1 MPDVVNTLLPAAL
14 AIIMFAVGITL
25 VPKDFTRLVAR
36 PKAVIAG
43 LLGQVIVLPGAAWT
57 LAIAWRLP
65 PEMAAG
71 LMIVAASP
79 GGASSALI
87 AHLARG
93 SAALSVT
100 LTVLTSLVAL
110 VTMPLVVQA
119 GVGLFLAH
127 DLPAQFSVAG
137 IVRGVFV
144 IATVPVAAGMLLR
157 AWRPAMVARFE
168 RPLSRVATLLFVAI
182 VIATFVGQRESLV
195 ANLPTVGPAAATLN
209 VFMMA
214 AGLALGR
221 LFGVGRRDAI
231 AIAADCGLHNAALGI
246 FVATAV
252 FHAPVLAVPS
262 VVYALVMNLGAFG
275 LIAFGR
281 RWTAASSRDATPA
294 TAEAASS
301 VSGGA

>member
-1 MPDVVNTLLPAAL
+1 MPGVVQTLLPAAL

-25 VPKDFTRLVAR
+25 VPADFTRLVAR

-43 LLGQVIVLPGAAWT
+43 LLGQVVVLPAAAWA
-57 LAIAWRLP
+57 LAVAWRLS

-71 LMIVAASP
+71 LMIVAACP

-100 LTVLTSLVAL
+100 LTVLTSLAAL

-119 GVGLFLAH
+119 GLGLFLGEAG
-127 DLPAQFSVAG
+127 PAQFPVGG

-144 IATVPVAAGMLLR
+144 IATVPVAAGMWLR
-157 AWRPAMVARFE
+157 ARRPNLMSRIE
-168 RPLSRVATLLFVAI
+168 RPLGRVATAMFVAI

-195 ANLPTVGPAAATLN
+195 AHLPTVGPAAATLN
-209 VFMMA
+209 VVMMV
-214 AGLALGR
+214 AGIALGR
-221 LFGVGRRDAI
+221 AFAVGRRDAI
-231 AIAADCGLHNAALGI
+231 AIAADCGMHNAALGI
-246 FVATAV
+246 FVATTV
-252 FHAPVLAVPS
+252 FQAPVLAVPS
-262 VVYALVMNLGAFG
+262 VVYALLMNVGAFG

-281 RWTAASSRDATPA
+281 RWVGASPPA
-294 TAEAASS
+294 TANRAS
-301 VSGGA
+301 VSTSSG

>member
-1 MPDVVNTLLPAAL
+1 MPDVIGTLLPLAL
-14 AIIMFAVGITL
+14 AIIMFAVGVTL
-25 VPKDFTRLVAR
+25 VPADFTRLIAR
-36 PKAVIAG
+36 PRAVIAG
-43 LLGQVIVLPGAAWT
+43 LVGQVIVLPAAAWA

-100 LTVLTSLVAL
+100 LTVLTSLAAL

-119 GVGLFLAH
+119 GVGLFLGQH
-127 DLPAQFSVAG
+127 TPAQFSVLG

-144 IATVPVAAGMLLR
+144 IATVPVAAGMALR
-157 AWRPAMVARFE
+157 AWRPALVARIE
-168 RPLSRVATLLFVAI
+168 QPLSRVATLLFVAI
-182 VIATFVGQRESLV
+182 VIATFVGQREPLL

-214 AGLALGR
+214 AGIGLGR
-221 LFGVGRRDAI
+221 LFAVGRRDAL

-246 FVATAV
+246 FVATTV

-262 VVYALVMNLGAFG
+262 VVYALLMNVGAFG

-281 RWTAASSRDATPA
+281 RWTAGMPRVTASAA
-294 TAEAASS
+294 GTA
-301 VSGGA
+301 

>member
-1 MPDVVNTLLPAAL
+1 MPDVVNTLLPIAL

-25 VPKDFTRLVAR
+25 VPGDFTRLIAR

-43 LLGQVIVLPGAAWT
+43 LLGQVIVLPAAAWA

-100 LTVLTSLVAL
+100 LTVLTSLAAL

-119 GVGLFLAH
+119 GVGLFLAQ
-127 DLPAQFSVAG
+127 DAPAHFSVGG

-157 AWRPAMVARFE
+157 AWRPTLVARIE
-168 RPLSRVATLLFVAI
+168 QPLGRVATLLFVAI
-182 VIATFVGQRESLV
+182 VIATFVGQRESLL

-214 AGLALGR
+214 AGIALGR
-221 LFGVGRRDAI
+221 LFAVGRRDAL

-246 FVATAV
+246 FVAMTV
-252 FHAPVLAVPS
+252 FQAPVLAVPS
-262 VVYALVMNLGAFG
+262 VVYALLMNVGAFG

-281 RWTAASSRDATPA
+281 RWTAGTPRVTAS
-294 TAEAASS
+294 AA
-301 VSGGA
+301 A

>member
-1 MPDVVNTLLPAAL
+1 MPDVVSTLLPVAL
-14 AIIMFAVGITL
+14 AIIMFAVGVTL
-25 VPKDFTRLVAR
+25 VPKDFTRLVAKPR
-36 PKAVIAG
+36 AVIAG
-43 LLGQVIVLPGAAWT
+43 LLGQIVVLPAAAWA
-57 LAIAWRLP
+57 LAIAWQLP

-100 LTVLTSLVAL
+100 LTVLTSLAAL

-119 GVGLFLAH
+119 GVGLFLAN
-127 DLPAQFSVAG
+127 DVPMQFSVGG

-157 AWRPAMVARFE
+157 AWRPVVIARIE

-214 AGLALGR
+214 AGIALGR
-221 LFGVGRRDAI
+221 LFAVGRRDAL

-262 VVYALVMNLGAFG
+262 VVYALVMNVGAFG

-281 RWTAASSRDATPA
+281 RWTAETSRAAAHA
-294 TAEAASS
+294 TAKA
-301 VSGGA
+301 

>member
-1 MPDVVNTLLPAAL
+1 MFDVVNTLLPAAL

-25 VPKDFTRLVAR
+25 VPTDFTRLVAR
-36 PKAVIAG
+36 PRAVIAG
-43 LLGQVIVLPGAAWT
+43 LLGQVIVLPGAAWA

-100 LTVLTSLVAL
+100 LTVLTSLAAL

-127 DLPAQFSVAG
+127 DVATQFSVG
-137 IVRGVFV
+137 RIVRGVFV

-157 AWRPAMVARFE
+157 AWRPALIARLE
-168 RPLSRVATLLFVAI
+168 RPLGRTATLLFVAI

-214 AGLALGR
+214 AGIALGR
-221 LFGVGRRDAI
+221 VFAVGRRDAL

-252 FHAPVLAVPS
+252 FHAPVLGVPS
-262 VVYALVMNLGAFG
+262 VVYALVMNVGAFG

-281 RWTAASSRDATPA
+281 RWTAETSRATAPA
-294 TAEAASS
+294 TAEA
-301 VSGGA
+301 

>member
-1 MPDVVNTLLPAAL
+1 MPDVIHTLLPAAL

-25 VPKDFTRLVAR
+25 VPADFTRLAAR

-43 LLGQVIVLPGAAWT
+43 LLGQVVVLPAAAWA

-71 LMIVAASP
+71 LMIVAACP

-100 LTVLTSLVAL
+100 LTVLTSLAAL

-119 GVGLFLAH
+119 GVGLFLGHAA
-127 DLPAQFSVAG
+127 PTQFSVGG

-157 AWRPAMVARFE
+157 AKRPMLMARIE
-168 RPLSRVATLLFVAI
+168 RPLGKIATALFVAI
-182 VIATFVGQRESLV
+182 VIATFVGQRESLL

-209 VFMMA
+209 LVMMV
-214 AGLALGR
+214 AGIALGR
-221 LFGVGRRDAI
+221 AFVVSRRDAI

-246 FVATAV
+246 FVATTI
-252 FHAPVLAVPS
+252 FQAPVLAVPS
-262 VVYALVMNLGAFG
+262 VVYALLMNVGAFG

-281 RWTAASSRDATPA
+281 RWTARAPHA
-294 TAEAASS
+294 TADSEGVPTLRA
-301 VSGGA
+301 

>member
-1 MPDVVNTLLPAAL
+1 
-14 AIIMFAVGITL
+14 
-25 VPKDFTRLVAR
+25 
-36 PKAVIAG
+36 
-43 LLGQVIVLPGAAWT
+43 
-57 LAIAWRLP
+57 
-65 PEMAAG
+65 
-71 LMIVAASP
+71 
-79 GGASSALI
+79 
-87 AHLARG
+87 
-93 SAALSVT
+93 VT

-119 GVGLFLAH
+119 GVEFFLAH
-127 DLPAQFSVAG
+127 DAPTQFSVGG

-157 AWRPAMVARFE
+157 AWRPALIARFE

-214 AGLALGR
+214 AGIALGR
-221 LFGVGRRDAI
+221 LFAVGRRDAI

-281 RWTAASSRDATPA
+281 RWTAATPAVPRDA
-294 TAEAASS
+294 AA
-301 VSGGA
+301 VRVPTLGG

>member
-1 MPDVVNTLLPAAL
+1 MFDVNTLLPAAL

-25 VPKDFTRLVAR
+25 VPTDFTRLVAR
-36 PKAVIAG
+36 PRAVIAG
-43 LLGQVIVLPGAAWT
+43 LLGQVIVLPGAAWA

-100 LTVLTSLVAL
+100 LTVLTSLAAL

-127 DLPAQFSVAG
+127 DVATQFSVG
-137 IVRGVFV
+137 RIVRGVFV

-157 AWRPAMVARFE
+157 AWRPALIARLE
-168 RPLSRVATLLFVAI
+168 RPLGRTATLLFVAI

-214 AGLALGR
+214 AGIALGR
-221 LFGVGRRDAI
+221 VFAVGRRDAL

-262 VVYALVMNLGAFG
+262 VVYALVMNVGAFG

-281 RWTAASSRDATPA
+281 RWTTETSRPAVPA
-294 TAEAASS
+294 T
-301 VSGGA
+301 V